1 MSAPLPPAGDPFEP
15 KPNPR
20 TTLRMFVTRPLPRPE
35 EDPETDRT
43 LFLSVSDLMQ
53 RGSAEQARSDELAA
67 SAPVAVAENQRPE
80 TSGGRRPSLPRR
92 LINAVA
98 AASLARKLTLAVLP
112 LLLTLLVL
120 KPVFRRPAEA
130 AKQARAA
137 ASSASPSSSA
147 TSAAPSSSLAA
158 TASATPRRSPVA
170 SPGVSLER
178 SAADSLAAGDF
189 DLALQ
194 QYRALA
200 EQNPDRAAYRSAVK
214 VLERQQGM
222 RAP

>member
-1 MSAPLPPAGDPFEP
+1 LSSPLPPAGDPFEP

-20 TTLRMFVTRPLPRPE
+20 TTLRMFVTRPLPPP

-53 RGSAEQARSDELAA
+53 RGSAEQARSDERAA
-67 SAPVAVAENQRPE
+67 PAAVAENQRPE
-80 TSGGRRPSLPRR
+80 TSAERRHSLPRR
-92 LINAVA
+92 LVNSLV

-112 LLLTLLVL
+112 LLITLLVL

-130 AKQARAA
+130 AKQARTA

-147 TSAAPSSSLAA
+147 TSAAPSSSA
-158 TASATPRRSPVA
+158 TATAAAAQRRSAVA
-170 SPGVSLER
+170 NPGISLER

-194 QYRALA
+194 HYRALA
-200 EQNPDRAAYRSAVK
+200 EQSPNSAAYRSAVK
-214 VLERQQGM
+214 VLERRQGM